1 MRITEALVLAWNILD
16 FCGPVIGVKG
26 NTGQDPRA
34 IREGFQPIL
43 ISCTSAG
50 CGVSCVIIRGKC
62 GAVNLCDRESI
73 IGVTGLCVENQTAHR
88 FCSDAIPI
96 LPVRGNKGHFNGQ
109 RGCFE
114 CFSCDTGTYK
124 SRSGCFTVNYGRHS
138 GLRCHYRRHSGRRR
152 CNGCHVGIVSRVQ
165 ARRAGSILSSSHARR
180 SDCIECCLRFL
191 DSRHSGLMRPK
202 LPDFCS
208 LMYNVYTSNL
218 ERGKHI

>member
-73 IGVTGLCVENQTAHR
+73 IGVTGLCVENQTAHC

-114 CFSCDTGTYK
+114 CFSCNTGTYK
-124 SRSGCFTVNYGRHS
+124 SRSGCFTVNYSRHS
-138 GLRCHYRRHSGRRR
+138 GLRCRYCGHGSRRR
-152 CNGCHVGIVSRVQ
+152 YY
-165 ARRAGSILSSSHARR
+165 SIERCTVCD
-180 SDCIECCLRFL
+180 DC
-191 DSRHSGLMRPK
+191 RHSGLMRTKTP
-202 LPDFCS
+202 
-208 LMYNVYTSNL
+208 
-218 ERGKHI
+218 

>member
-138 GLRCHYRRHSGRRR
+138 GRRCSHSRHSGLR
-152 CNGCHVGIVSRVQ
+152 CRY
-165 ARRAGSILSSSHARR
+165 R
-180 SDCIECCLRFL
+180 
-191 DSRHSGLMRPK
+191 RHSGLMRPK

>member
-1 MRITEALVLAWNILD
+1 MFVRIRMLMRITEALVLAWNILD

-73 IGVTGLCVENQTAHR
+73 ICVTGLCVENQTAHC
-88 FCSDAIPI
+88 FCSGAIPI
-96 LPVRGNKGHFNGQ
+96 LSVRGNKGHFNGQ

-114 CFSCDTGTYK
+114 CFSCVTGTYK
-124 SRSGCFTVNYGRHS
+124 SRSGCFTVNHSRHSGLGRCNGRHS
-138 GLRCHYRRHSGRRR
+138 GRGRNN
-152 CNGCHVGIVSRVQ
+152 CVK
-165 ARRAGSILSSSHARR
+165 R
-180 SDCIECCLRFL
+180 SAVPD
-191 DSRHSGLMRPK
+191 DSRHSGLMRTKMP
-202 LPDFCS
+202 
-208 LMYNVYTSNL
+208 
-218 ERGKHI
+218 

>member
-1 MRITEALVLAWNILD
+1 MRITEALILAWNILD

-26 NTGQDPRA
+26 NTGQNPRA

-73 IGVTGLCVENQTAHR
+73 IGVTGLCVENQTAHC

-138 GLRCHYRRHSGRRR
+138 GLGCSYR
-152 CNGCHVGIVSRVQ
+152 CHVGIVCRLQTGS
-165 ARRAGSILSSSHARR
+165 ADSILCSCHVGCC
-180 SDCIECCLRFL
+180 DCVLRYLRLL
-191 DSRHSGLMRPK
+191 DSRPSGLGRSHGRHSGLMRTKAP
-202 LPDFCS
+202 
-208 LMYNVYTSNL
+208 
-218 ERGKHI
+218 